1 MNTAKKTK
9 SAGATA
15 RTMVIRGKW
24 ALIFIF
30 AAMLALCIRFA
41 YLQLYD
47 PDNYRVSALN
57 QYTSSVSIDARRG
70 TIYASDGTTALAVS
84 ATVYNCFISP
94 YDIVDA
100 AEDDAET
107 AALINRIAD
116 GLSGM
121 LSVDRNEIV
130 SKAGKTTSKYQ
141 IIKKYLSDS
150 EEAAVREYI
159 KDNGMERIVHLE
171 ETTKRIYRSGSFAA
185 HLIGFSGSD
194 NQGLSGIE
202 YTYDQYL
209 RGTPGRH
216 VRASDA
222 YGNDLETGVKSTY
235 IPAQNGLNVVTTI
248 DRDIQETVEKSIRL
262 AYDENK
268 PNGRITAIVMD
279 VSNGE
284 VLAMGIYPSFD
295 LNNYTKLSDEYQK
308 KYDAFIGTEE
318 ERSAYKSTLLYEMW
332 NNTAVSQTYEPGSTF
347 KIITSAMAL
356 EEGAITLETRFNCK
370 GSLSIGG
377 TVIHCHNIYGHGD
390 QSFPEA
396 LVNSCNPA
404 FIRIGEAVGYK
415 NFNKYFEEFGYNKT
429 TGSDIMGEASSIY
442 YGTTGI
448 YFGPVELAAYSFGQ
462 TFKVTPIQ
470 HIRAVSAVANGGD
483 LVVPHVVKA
492 LVDENGNVVKSFDY
506 EPERQVISK
515 TTANTICEILT
526 DSTKNAS
533 VTGYHIISKTGTSE
547 KRDTKREDD
556 YISSCVSFAPAGD
569 PRIAVLVTVDDPQA
583 GQYFGSAVAAP
594 VVANILSEV
603 LPHMGIAPSGNDDTQ
618 SVKLEDYRNVKT
630 DDAKAAI
637 EALGLKCVV
646 KGSGNRVTDQMP
658 RFNSVINGEGVVI
671 LYTDNIEIQ
680 NDVKVPNLVN
690 SSPATAIKSL
700 INSNLNVTV
709 TGIFNGDY
717 RNCKV
722 VAQSIP
728 AGSYVTPGTVVELIF
743 RYDEAIE

>member
-1 MNTAKKTK
+1 MNTAKNTK

-24 ALIFIF
+24 ALVFIF

-57 QYTSSVSIDARRG
+57 QYTSSVSIDAKRG
-70 TIYASDGTTALAVS
+70 TIYASDATTALAVS

-94 YDIVDA
+94 YDIVDS
-100 AEDDAET
+100 AEDDSET
-107 AALINRIAD
+107 GALINRIAD
-116 GLSGM
+116 GLSNI

-130 SKAGKTTSKYQ
+130 AKAGKTTSKYQ
-141 IIKKYLSDS
+141 IIKKYLSDA
-150 EEAAVREYI
+150 EETAIREYI
-159 KDNGMERIVHLE
+159 KESDLERIIHLE
-171 ETTKRIYRSGSFAA
+171 ETTKRIYRYGSLAA
-185 HLIGFSGSD
+185 HVIGFSGSD

-248 DRDIQETVEKSIRL
+248 DLEIQQTVEKCLRL
-262 AYDENK
+262 AYEENK
-268 PNGRITAIVMD
+268 PNGRVTAIVMD

-295 LNNYTKLSDEYQK
+295 LNNYNKLSDEYQK
-308 KYDAFIGTEE
+308 KYDVFIGTEE
-318 ERSAYKSTLLYEMW
+318 ERTAYRTNLLYEMW

-347 KIITSAMAL
+347 KIVTSAMAL
-356 EEGAITLETRFNCK
+356 EEGAITLESTFNCK
-370 GSLSIGG
+370 GSVSIGG
-377 TVIHCHNIYGHGD
+377 TIIHCHNIYGHGE
-390 QSFPEA
+390 QTFPEA

-404 FIRIGEAVGYK
+404 FIKIGEAVGYK
-415 NFNKYFEEFGYNKT
+415 NFNKYFEEFGYDKT
-429 TGSDIMGEASSIY
+429 SGGDIMGEASSIY

-470 HIRAVSAVANGGD
+470 HLRAVSAVANGGN

-492 LVDENGNVVKSFDY
+492 LVDDSGNVVKTFDY
-506 EPERQVISK
+506 EPERQVVSK
-515 TTANTICEILT
+515 KTADTICEILT

-533 VTGYHIISKTGTSE
+533 VSGYHIISKTGTSE
-547 KRDTKREDD
+547 KRDTLREDD
-556 YISSCVSFAPAGD
+556 YISSCVSFAPAAD
-569 PRIAVLVTVDDPQA
+569 PKIAILVTVDEPTA

-594 VVANILSEV
+594 VVANILTEV
-603 LPHMGIAPSGNDDTQ
+603 LPHLGITPSADSENK
-618 SVKLEDYRNVKT
+618 SIKLDDYRNAKT
-630 DDAKAAI
+630 EDARAAI

-646 KGSGNRVTDQMP
+646 KGTGRRVTDQMP
-658 RFNSVINGEGVVI
+658 RFDTLLYNEGVVI
-671 LYTDNIEIQ
+671 LYTDNTEIQ
-680 NDVKVPNLVN
+680 PDVKVPNLLN
-690 SSPATAIKSL
+690 SSPAAAIKSL
-700 INSNLNVTV
+700 INCNLNVTV

-722 VAQSIP
+722 VSQSVA
-728 AGSYVTPGTVVELIF
+728 AGSYVVPGTTVELVF

>member
-1 MNTAKKTK
+1 MNTAKNTR

-24 ALIFIF
+24 ALVFIF
-30 AAMLALCIRFA
+30 AAMLALCVRFA

-47 PDNYRVSALN
+47 PGNYRVAALN
-57 QYTSSVSIDARRG
+57 QYTSSVTIDARRG

-94 YDIVDA
+94 YDIFDSSEDN
-100 AEDDAET
+100 AEIN
-107 AALINRIAD
+107 ALINKIAD
-116 GLSGM
+116 GLSGI
-121 LSVDRNEIV
+121 LSVDRNEII

-141 IIKKYLSDS
+141 MIKKYLSDS
-150 EEAAVREYI
+150 EEAAIREYI
-159 KDNGMERIVHLE
+159 KENDYEQIIHLE
-171 ETTKRIYRSGSFAA
+171 ETTKRVYRAGSFAA
-185 HLIGFSGSD
+185 HVIGFSGSD

-202 YTYDQYL
+202 YTYDRYL

-216 VRASDA
+216 MRATDA
-222 YGNDLETGVKSTY
+222 YGKDLETGVKSTY

-248 DRDIQETVEKSIRL
+248 DWKIQDTVEKCIRM
-262 AYDENK
+262 AYEENK
-268 PNGRITAIVMD
+268 PNGRVTAIVMD
-279 VSNGE
+279 VNNGE
-284 VLAMGIYPSFD
+284 ILAMGIYPSFD
-295 LNNYTKLSDEYQK
+295 LNNYNKLSDEYQK
-308 KYDAFIGTEE
+308 KYDTFIGTEE
-318 ERSAYKSTLLYEMW
+318 ERAAYKTNLLYEMW

-356 EEGAITLETRFNCK
+356 EEGAITLDTHFNCR
-370 GSLSIGG
+370 GSVSIGG

-390 QSFPEA
+390 QTFPEA

-404 FIRIGEAVGYK
+404 FIKIGEAVGYK

-429 TGSDIMGEASSIY
+429 SGSDIMGEASSIY

-448 YFGPVELAAYSFGQ
+448 YFGAVELAAYSFGQ

-492 LVDENGNVVKSFDY
+492 LVDDQGNVVKSFDY
-506 EPERQVISK
+506 EPDRQVISK
-515 TTANTICEILT
+515 KTSDTICEILT

-533 VTGYHIISKTGTSE
+533 VSGYHIISKTGTSE

-556 YISSCVSFAPAGD
+556 YISSCVSFAPAAD
-569 PRIAVLVTVDDPQA
+569 PRIAVLVTVDDPTA

-594 VVANILSEV
+594 VVANILTEV
-603 LPHMGIAPSGNDDTQ
+603 LPHMGITPSGDSEKQ
-618 SVKLEDYRNVKT
+618 SIKLEDYRNSKT
-630 DDAKAAI
+630 EDAKTAI
-637 EALGLKCVV
+637 ESLGLKCVV
-646 KGSGNRVTDQMP
+646 KGNGKRVTEQMP
-658 RFNSVINGEGVVI
+658 RFDTVINGEGVVV
-671 LYTDNIEIQ
+671 LYTDNSEVKP
-680 NDVKVPNLVN
+680 DVKVPNLIN
-690 SSPATAIKSL
+690 SSPNAAIKSL

-722 VAQSIP
+722 VSQSVP
-728 AGSYVTPGTVVELIF
+728 AGSYVTPGTTVELVF
-743 RYDEAIE
+743 RYEEAIE